1 MLKKSIFMA
10 FLVVAILFQ
19 GCSDKKENNEEKS
32 KATKEANNMLSSNEF
47 ILTSTDN
54 KQYVVKKEAG
64 GFVVKNTEGKVV
76 IFDIFATWCPPCQ
89 AAATHITSIQNKY
102 KDDVVVIAI
111 TIEENIAN
119 AKLEEFKKAYNA
131 NYTIVNSK
139 RNRALVNEIAIALEL
154 GERFPIPIMALYK
167 DGKLINHY
175 VGEVQ
180 EEFVESDIKR
190 ALHL

>member
-1 MLKKSIFMA
+1 MLKKSIFMT
-10 FLVVAILFQ
+10 FLVVTILFQ
-19 GCSDKKENNEEKS
+19 GCSDKKEKKEETKTAAETKS
-32 KATKEANNMLSSNEF
+32 IISANEF

-54 KQYVVKKEAG
+54 KQYVVKKVSG
-64 GFVVKNTEGKVV
+64 GFKVDNTEGKVV

-89 AAATHITSIQNKY
+89 ASASHITSIKNKY

-111 TIEENIAN
+111 TIEENITN
-119 AKLEEFKKAYNA
+119 EKLQEFKKAYNA
-131 NYTIVNSK
+131 DYTIVNSK
-139 RNRALVNEIAIALEL
+139 RNRPLVNEIAKALDL
-154 GERFPIPIMALYK
+154 GQRFPIPIMALYK

-180 EEFVESDIKR
+180 EEFVQSDIKR